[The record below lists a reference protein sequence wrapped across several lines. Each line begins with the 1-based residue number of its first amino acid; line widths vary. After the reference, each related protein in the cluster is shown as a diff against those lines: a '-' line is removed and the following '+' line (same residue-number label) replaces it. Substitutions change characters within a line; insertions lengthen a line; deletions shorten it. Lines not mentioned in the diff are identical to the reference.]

1 MKNDPKQS
9 QSKCKA
15 LLEACTPRVFINNAF
30 RITGITVDASTRDIK
45 RRIDDLKAAEE
56 MGDAEDEHKHAF
68 ALDPSPRLDS
78 IRQAAQRLQDP
89 EQRIIDEFFWFWPF
103 ELGKGQSDTALI
115 ALIDGDTSAAFNI
128 WSEALSNDH
137 APASVVAKHN
147 LAVMYQLVALD
158 WEHLALES
166 TLDAEQLKSIA
177 KYWRTCFKYWEELTD
192 NETFWSLVAE
202 RIRMLDDPRL
212 TTGFARR
219 MRVTLPE
226 ALDRI
231 NALLAIKYAESGKY
245 DLAKKHIEYMIETH
259 QGLDNIDN
267 TISDILKPLE
277 TRVNVAVEQMVAAA
291 RKDPA
296 SAAEYAKQ
304 LIEITKEPLQ
314 IVWTLLEENHS
325 IRTFL
330 YEQVSDACFT
340 CLIEYGNTTK
350 DWPTCIDLLK
360 KTEKLA
366 VSDEVKAKIRD
377 NIAVAENNYNQEQ
390 LYDICWF
397 CKKNKAIESAKLDV
411 PMYGD
416 VQREWG
422 RVLYHTISVSVPRC
436 LDCKNAHRKS
446 KRAVYISAVFG
457 ALIGSFWFPLGTI
470 IGGLIGW
477 GIGKIIGGSVRP
489 ESTAS
494 ESLKA
499 EFPDIMVL
507 LKQDWKFGEEPSN

>member
-1 MKNDPKQS
+1 MNTESEQS

-15 LLEACTPRVFINNAF
+15 LLDVCTPRVFIDNAF
-30 RITGITVDASTRDIK
+30 RITGLTVDASTRDIK
-45 RRIDDLKAAEE
+45 RRIDDLKAAEA
-56 MGDAEDEHKHAF
+56 MGDTKDEHKHAF
-68 ALDPSPRLDS
+68 TLDPTPNIDS

-89 EQRIIDEFFWFWPF
+89 EQRITDEFFWFWPF
-103 ELGKGQSDTALI
+103 EWGKGHSDSALI
-115 ALIDGDTSAAFNI
+115 ALRNGNTNAAFNF
-128 WSEALSNDH
+128 WSEALVNDH
-137 APASVVAKHN
+137 VPASVVAKHN

-166 TLDAEQLKSIA
+166 ALGAEQLKSIA
-177 KYWRTCFKYWEELTD
+177 KYWRTCFKYWEELND

-277 TRVNVAVEQMVAAA
+277 TRVNVAVEQMVVAA

-330 YEQVSDACFT
+330 YEQVSDACIT

-350 DWPTCIDLLK
+350 DWPTCIELLK
-360 KTEKLA
+360 KTKELA
-366 VSDEVKAKIRD
+366 VTDEALEKIRS
-377 NIAVAENNYNQEQ
+377 NIAIAEDNYKQEQ

-397 CKKNKAIESAKLDV
+397 CKKNKAIAAAELDV
-411 PMYGD
+411 SMYGD

-422 RVLYHTISVSVPRC
+422 RILYRTLSITIPRC
-436 LDCKNAHRKS
+436 FECRNVHRKS
-446 KRAVYISAVFG
+446 KITVYSSAVFG

-477 GIGKIIGGSVRP
+477 GIGKAIGGSLRQDGI
-489 ESTAS
+489 AS
-494 ESLKA
+494 ESSKSN
-499 EFPDIMVL
+499 FPPIKEL
-507 LKQDWKFGEEPSN
+507 IRLGWKFGEKPSE